1 MAEEISNGEFKAE
14 MTEFKTEMKQFVD
27 VANKKFD
34 GLIDDVRTNGYR
46 LDRLENRIDQLEMN
60 HGEKFDALADLIRGV
75 ANDVKT
81 LSRQFND
88 IGAMAI
94 KDNGRIADLEK
105 RVDAIEAQA
114 H

>member
-1 MAEEISNGEFKAE
+1 MDEKKLDILVKKLDG
-14 MTEFKTEMKQFVD
+14 
-27 VANKKFD
+27 VA
-34 GLIDDVRTNGYR
+34 DDVRTNGYR
-46 LDRLENRIDQLEMN
+46 LDKLENRIDQLEIN

-88 IGAMAI
+88 VGTMAI
-94 KDNGRIADLEK
+94 KDNGRLTDLEK
-105 RVDAIEAQA
+105 RVDIIEAQA